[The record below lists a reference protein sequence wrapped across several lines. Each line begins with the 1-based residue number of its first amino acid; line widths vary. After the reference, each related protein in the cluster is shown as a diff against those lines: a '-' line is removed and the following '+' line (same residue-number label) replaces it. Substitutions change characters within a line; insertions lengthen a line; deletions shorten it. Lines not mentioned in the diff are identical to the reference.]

1 MFNAQDAANSLWAAA
16 TLGLRDESFFRVLV
30 SHVLGFSLSEEN
42 SQQLL
47 YVHSATRLWL
57 SAPLLFSSEHL
68 ETLRARSTP
77 ERSIVSQSQRDVA
90 ASLSRLGF
98 SVEMEARVL
107 DGLHAVDAL
116 VHLPGGSLVAVEFDG
131 PTHFLRRI
139 HSATGGHTFSPNGA
153 TLFRDRLLRE
163 AGFDVIAVP
172 FFEWYEL
179 VDDASRDAYIS
190 TRLNAARARGDESIR
205 C

>member
-1 MFNAQDAANSLWAAA
+1 M
-16 TLGLRDESFFRVLV
+16 
-30 SHVLGFSLSEEN
+30 
-42 SQQLL
+42 
-47 YVHSATRLWL
+47 
-57 SAPLLFSSEHL
+57 
-68 ETLRARSTP
+68 
-77 ERSIVSQSQRDVA
+77 SQSQRDVA
-90 ASLSRLGF
+90 ASLSRHGF

-139 HSATGGHTFSPNGA
+139 HPATVGHSLTPNGV

-172 FFEWYEL
+172 FFEWDVL
-179 VDDASRDAYIS
+179 VDDDARDVYIS
-190 TRLNAARARGDESIR
+190 TRLNAARARGDESKP
-205 C
+205 